1 VDPQEA
7 LVRAR
12 AYRSAGRP
20 REALNEIRRALA
32 SDPEDPY
39 LLLYAAICASDL
51 DEYVDALGYAQSL
64 IGVAPDW
71 AAGHHQLGVIY
82 LQLKRPKEAEASIR
96 QSIELDPE
104 SDDAWAA
111 LAIVLIQRR
120 KQKESLEAAETA
132 LSIDADNSTALN
144 ARAQALGLLGRTGEA
159 MDAAKMAA
167 RQLPDDTDTH
177 QVLGWAAL
185 RAGRVDEAMASFTE
199 ALRLDPTDG
208 DAREGLLEALR
219 GRFWPYRLLLGYYFW
234 ISRFGTQMRWTI
246 IIAITLLP
254 RALRWLSTQNPAWRP
269 VLIPVAAVVV
279 LFIWSQWFLAP
290 LINVSLMFHRLG
302 RYALTRGQTANALC
316 ILVLLAST
324 FVLVMTVL
332 ATGKPLD
339 GAGAVAGMGVLTL
352 FCLGGIGSYSKSE
365 RLLKWGSV
373 AVLVAFG
380 LIQIVVFV
388 GAMKGIS

>member
-1 VDPQEA
+1 
-7 LVRAR
+7 
-12 AYRSAGRP
+12 
-20 REALNEIRRALA
+20 
-32 SDPEDPY
+32 
-39 LLLYAAICASDL
+39 
-51 DEYVDALGYAQSL
+51 
-64 IGVAPDW
+64 
-71 AAGHHQLGVIY
+71 
-82 LQLKRPKEAEASIR
+82 
-96 QSIELDPE
+96 
-104 SDDAWAA
+104 
-111 LAIVLIQRR
+111 
-120 KQKESLEAAETA
+120 
-132 LSIDADNSTALN
+132 
-144 ARAQALGLLGRTGEA
+144 
-159 MDAAKMAA
+159 
-167 RQLPDDTDTH
+167 
-177 QVLGWAAL
+177 
-185 RAGRVDEAMASFTE
+185 
-199 ALRLDPTDG
+199 
-208 DAREGLLEALR
+208 
-219 GRFWPYRLLLGYYFW
+219 
-234 ISRFGTQMRWTI
+234 MRWTI
-246 IIAITLLP
+246 VIAITLLP

-373 AVLVAFG
+373 SVLVAFG
-380 LIQIVVFV
+380 LIQIGVFV